1 MSYERAI
8 SMKAIF
14 GWIPV
19 WLRPQIASI
28 RWRIIAEILLLLA
41 LSCVPI
47 GSAELSRYAV
57 DRVIGEQSM
66 ENLYRLLKYAIVF
79 LTVVVILKYS
89 LSWLSALTRQ
99 RLALDIRKELWRRW
113 VDRVEAFSVQEGEVA
128 NRLLSDVFVVG
139 DVVISCISTTV
150 VNICYVIV
158 LIIALFRGNQ
168 ILAWIAM
175 SFIPG
180 YLMVYCFVA
189 KKIRVLSGEMRTS
202 LDKMLDFLSFRWRNL
217 DGIRSFNGT
226 LEEVNRFS
234 SLATKQY
241 RIGVSAMF
249 VRNLAG
255 GIGDVLMI
263 AWSLGLFAVGAFF
276 VLTERI
282 TLGELMATQLIA
294 AQVVGPVRQLLT
306 MNISWQQAVVSIARI
321 MEIENRC
328 VRRSSFD
335 DCFDVGIIFRKGLN
349 EFSFQNIICHNGLS
363 NGGKQ
368 INLKFGIDNLVFLLG
383 CNGSGKSSVSRIM
396 AGLRLPFS
404 GDFRING
411 MLMDSKCVPGLCRRV
426 LLLNDTPYFFEG
438 TIRENLLYG
447 NVSGISDKMILES
460 IADVGL
466 DNWVAALPER
476 LDYHLADGALNL
488 SNGQRQRLASARA
501 LLREWDL
508 LIVDEAL
515 TGLSLSAQEQI
526 LARLKSHG
534 RVLITKVN
542 SLHSLS
548 VEVQ

>member
-1 MSYERAI
+1 
-8 SMKAIF
+8 MKAVF

-19 WLRPQIASI
+19 WLRPQIATI
-28 RWRIIAEILLLLA
+28 RWRIIAEVLLLLV
-41 LSCVPI
+41 LSCVPV
-47 GSAELSRYAV
+47 GSAELSRYAI

-66 ENLYRLLKYAIVF
+66 ENLCRLLKYAVVF

-113 VDRVEAFSVQEGEVA
+113 VDCVEAFSVQEGEVA
-128 NRLLSDVFVVG
+128 NRLLNDVFVVG
-139 DVVISCISTTV
+139 DVIISCISTTV
-150 VNICYVIV
+150 VNICYMLV
-158 LIIALFRGNQ
+158 LITALFRGNQ
-168 ILAWIAM
+168 TLAWIAM
-175 SFIPG
+175 SFVPG
-180 YLMVYCFVA
+180 YLIMYCFVA
-189 KKIRVLSGEMRTS
+189 KKIRVLSGEMRAS
-202 LDKMLDFLSFRWRNL
+202 SDKMLDFLSFRWRNL

-226 LEEVNRFS
+226 KEEVNRFC
-234 SLATKQY
+234 SLAMKQY

-294 AQVVGPVRQLLT
+294 AQVVSPIRQLLT
-306 MNISWQQAVVSIARI
+306 MNLSWQQAVVSIARI
-321 MEIENRC
+321 MEIEKRC
-328 VRRSSFD
+328 VRKSSFEGYVD
-335 DCFDVGIIFRKGLN
+335 EGNIFRNGLN
-349 EFSFQNIICHNGLS
+349 EFSLQNIVCHNGQS
-363 NGGKQ
+363 NESKQ
-368 INLKFGIDNLVFLLG
+368 INLKFGMDHLAYLLG
-383 CNGSGKSSVSRIM
+383 CNGSGKSSVSRII

-411 MLMDSKCVPGLCRRV
+411 MLLDSKCVSGLCRRV
-426 LLLNDTPYFFEG
+426 LLLNDTQYFFEG

-447 NVSGISDKMILES
+447 NVSGISDKMLLES

-466 DNWVAALPER
+466 DNWVAALPR
-476 LDYHLADGALNL
+476 GLGYHLTDGALNL

-515 TGLSLSAQEQI
+515 TGLALPAQEMV
-526 LARLKSHG
+526 LAKLESHG
-534 RVLITKVN
+534 RVLVTKVN